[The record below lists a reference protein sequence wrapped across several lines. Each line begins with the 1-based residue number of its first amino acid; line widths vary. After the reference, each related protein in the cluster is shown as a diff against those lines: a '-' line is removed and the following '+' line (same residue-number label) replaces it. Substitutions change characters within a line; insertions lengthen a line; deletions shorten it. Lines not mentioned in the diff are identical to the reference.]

1 MNAVDVIF
9 FQAEIAPDK
18 LALVAHGSIIPYNRF
33 VYGILSAQ
41 QRLSAIGVQAG
52 QTVALSIAHPIDHM
66 VFACALYRMKVASA
80 SITSAVDTYLDRIPF
95 DMVLSDKILTTVATK
110 QPSAKFLLVD
120 PAWFQ
125 DKVELTL
132 NQRTRSRRGAA
143 DWTAR
148 ATCYGDRPGIPPV
161 IKTTAQALEEQLMS
175 YCISAPPSWDRMIS
189 VAGLQTNTGFIQ
201 VLSALWL
208 GRSVCL
214 ADLPNARGLSNLYK
228 HDYLVVGTED
238 VESLLRLQEVEFEAM
253 KGLRAACF
261 EGRANSAS
269 MMKRGLAT
277 ISSNLLVRYVHPEAG
292 IVAYGDAAR
301 FRDIDGA
308 AGFVAPWADIRVV
321 DETGAALPT
330 GREGNLR
337 FRRRDRLVPEGSET
351 AEKSDAEALRADDD
365 WINLRQRGKISAN
378 NLLVITGAAA

>member
-1 MNAVDVIF
+1 
-9 FQAEIAPDK
+9 
-18 LALVAHGSIIPYNRF
+18 
-33 VYGILSAQ
+33 
-41 QRLSAIGVQAG
+41 
-52 QTVALSIAHPIDHM
+52 
-66 VFACALYRMKVASA
+66 
-80 SITSAVDTYLDRIPF
+80 
-95 DMVLSDKILTTVATK
+95 MVLSDKILTTVATK